1 MHIGK
6 SQKTLLLLT
15 DAGMLLYWLVVFL
28 DALSLIALNPEY
40 MYSDYQNPLM
50 VAWNLSFLPIDVA
63 FALSGLV
70 ALLYPLSQKA
80 QETLITIS
88 LTLMF
93 CAGVMALSFWLILE
107 DFNLFWW
114 GVNLWLMA
122 LPIAVIV
129 RNRSS
134 FFYFSSKPNF

>member
-1 MHIGK
+1 MRIGK

-28 DALSLIALNPEY
+28 DALSLVRLNPEY

-80 QETLITIS
+80 KETLITIS

-93 CAGVMALSFWLILE
+93 CAGVMALSFWIILE

-129 RNRSS
+129 QNRAR
-134 FFYFSSKPNF
+134 

>member
-1 MHIGK
+1 MRIGK

-15 DAGMLLYWLVVFL
+15 DAGMLLYWLIVFL

-70 ALLYPLSQKA
+70 ALLYPLSQKTK
-80 QETLITIS
+80 ETLITIS

-93 CAGVMALSFWLILE
+93 CAGVMALSFWIILE

-129 RNRSS
+129 QSRAR
-134 FFYFSSKPNF
+134 